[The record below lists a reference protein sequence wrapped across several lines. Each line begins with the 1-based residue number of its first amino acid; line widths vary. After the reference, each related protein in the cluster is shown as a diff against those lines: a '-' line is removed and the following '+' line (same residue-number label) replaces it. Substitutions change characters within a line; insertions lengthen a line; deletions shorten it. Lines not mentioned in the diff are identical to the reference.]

1 MKISDI
7 LLEKKVQSTWISE
20 LIHNRPNRIVTMKL
34 SNGKSFSIMGI
45 TRTLFDKWNKAASKG
60 QFWHQLI
67 KGKHNVK
74 RIK

>member
-1 MKISDI
+1 MRIVD
-7 LLEKKVQSTWISE
+7 LLVEKKVQSTWISE

-34 SNGKSFSIMGI
+34 SNGKAFSIMGI
-45 TRTLFDKWNKAASKG
+45 TRTLFDKWNNATSKG
-60 QFWHQLI
+60 QFWHRLI